1 MARKRKP
8 STVQP
13 VNMMGDESWRAR
25 GDLDTLSRAEEI
37 KGDKKRLAAARA
49 EAKRQMKGLS
59 SIAGDER
66 QQRRERLEDVEL

>member
-1 MARKRKP
+1 MKRKSKSAEMNLAP
-8 STVQP
+8 
-13 VNMMGDESWRAR
+13 MGDESWRAR